1 MLTEISRAST
11 TNFDLLNKRFLIC
24 LNDNVPY
31 DKKNALRDSDIE
43 DFLERK
49 IDFVRKFVPSIDKF
63 KKASE
68 SAEIKEIAAAI
79 IGNKAM
85 DDNQQKAIFPLLKK
99 KTSNF

>member
-1 MLTEISRAST
+1 MLTEISRATT
-11 TNFDLLNKRFLIC
+11 TNYDLLNKRFLIC

-49 IDFVRKFVPSIDKF
+49 IDFVRKFVPSVDKF

-79 IGNKAM
+79 IGNKATN
-85 DDNQQKAIFPLLKK
+85 DAHQKTFFPLLKK
-99 KTSNF
+99 KKNSF

>member
-1 MLTEISRAST
+1 MLTEISRATT

-43 DFLERK
+43 DFLERR

-63 KKASE
+63 KKASD
-68 SAEIKEIAAAI
+68 SAEIKEIASAI
-79 IGNKAM
+79 IGNKVM
-85 DDNQQKAIFPLLKK
+85 NGDQQKTFFPLLKK
-99 KTSNF
+99 KKSDF

>member
-1 MLTEISRAST
+1 MLTEITRASA

-24 LNDNVPY
+24 LNDDVPY
-31 DKKNALRDSDIE
+31 DKKSALRDSDIE

-49 IDFVRKFVPSIDKF
+49 IDFTRKFIPNIGKF
-63 KKASE
+63 KKAND

-85 DDNQQKAIFPLLKK
+85 DDKQQKTFFSLLRKK
-99 KTSNF
+99 KDNF